1 MHERVATDQT
11 QQWQQRTIASTPQI
25 KSHKISTSYPSSSKT
40 LSFDLTTIM
49 LVNAQSLCNKI
60 TELSDRLKSQ
70 DIEVLCITE
79 TSSAILSTASIPGY
93 EFTQETLLIKMT
105 ILLHMVVE
113 LVST

>member
-1 MHERVATDQT
+1 MHERVTTDQT
-11 QQWQQRTIASTPQI
+11 QQWQQRTIASNPQI

-40 LSFDLTTIM
+40 LSFDLPTIM

-60 TELSDRLKSQ
+60 TELSVRLKSQ
-70 DIEVLCITE
+70 KIEVLCITE
-79 TSSAILSTASIPGY
+79 MWYAIVSTASIPGY
-93 EFTQETLLIKMT
+93 EFTQETLLINIA